1 MNPEYL
7 ETDPETWLTKDYPND
22 DDLIVDNLTEVY
34 IVIYTLERKGK
45 EPDEIYTFTTDFEQA
60 YKRFKLLPNTQGLLK
75 RILTDDEALIQLAKE
90 GTKPKVT
97 DADAMTERTLQG
109 RIDESCD
116 GIHSNNVLTEEDK
129 QKLLEQLMDEVVI
142 SN

>member
-116 GIHSNNVLTEEDK
+116 GIHSDNVLTEEDK